1 MADHL
6 TFAMLVLSVMDIC
19 LRVVQN
25 IFLEHIQPQVGLH
38 DDWRDHSRPRN
49 YTRAVRTLIRLGPR
63 VTGLFVRSRCFLRSG
78 VEPTRTL

>member
-25 IFLEHIQPQVGLH
+25 IFLEHIQPQVWLH
-38 DDWRDHSRPRN
+38 GDW
-49 YTRAVRTLIRLGPR
+49 
-63 VTGLFVRSRCFLRSG
+63 
-78 VEPTRTL
+78 